1 VTSRATRFPLF
12 DSLRALAALSI
23 VLLHALW
30 YGGAFGDEAVR
41 DYAGRLDVGVTIFFV
56 ISGFLLYRPFVQA
69 YVADDEQPALG
80 AYAWRRF
87 LRIVP
92 AYWVLLVA
100 VALWLGAEGI
110 LTASGIPVYF
120 GFLQL
125 YDGDGIAAALGPT
138 WTLCV
143 EVTFYAFLPLFA
155 LAVAR
160 LGRAAA
166 DRIRFQLIAVG
177 ALIVA
182 SVLFKVALFA
192 TGALDGVTV
201 LDYRLAASLPATLDQ
216 FGAGMTLA
224 VLSVWAAERGDDS
237 VVSRIGSWPWLLAA
251 LAFVLSANI
260 GLPVGLF
267 AGFTPGEWLLR
278 TLMYLL
284 VAVPLLLPAIFGPQD
299 VGVVRRVLANRALLW
314 IGLVSYGLYLYH
326 VPAII
331 QLRNWGLADLEFLHP
346 YARWTLGALVG
357 GLLLAALSYYLV
369 ERPALRQKNRV
380 GPAPRGPAAREAISE
395 AAPAV
400 PRSPAG

>member
-1 VTSRATRFPLF
+1 MTSRATRFPLF

-69 YVADDEQPALG
+69 YVADDEQPALS

-100 VALWLGAEGI
+100 VALWLGVEGI
-110 LTASGIPVYF
+110 LTASGVPVYF

-125 YDGDGIAAALGPT
+125 YDPDGIPGPLGPT

-143 EVTFYAFLPLFA
+143 EVTFYAFLPVFA

-160 LGRAAA
+160 LGRSAA
-166 DRIRFQLIAVG
+166 DRIRVQLIAVG
-177 ALIVA
+177 ALIAA
-182 SVLFKVALFA
+182 SFLFKVVLFA

-201 LDYRLAASLPATLDQ
+201 LDYRLAASLPASLDQ
-216 FGAGMTLA
+216 FGAGMMLA
-224 VLSVWAAERGDDS
+224 VLSVWDAERDGS
-237 VVSRIGSWPWLLAA
+237 ALGRIGSWPWLLAA
-251 LAFVLSANI
+251 LAFALSANI

-267 AGFTPGEWLLR
+267 ADFTPAEWLLR
-278 TLMYLL
+278 TLTYVL
-284 VAVPLLLPAIFGPQD
+284 VAVPLLLPAIFGPQE
-299 VGVVRRVLANRALLW
+299 VGVVRRLLANRALLW

-326 VPAII
+326 VPAIV
-331 QLRNWGLADLEFLHP
+331 QLRDWGLADLGFLHP
-346 YARWTLGALVG
+346 YVRWTLAAIAAGLV
-357 GLLLAALSYYLV
+357 LAALSYYLV
-369 ERPALRQKNRV
+369 ERPALRQKDRV
-380 GPAPRGPAAREAISE
+380 GPSPRGPAAREAISE
-395 AAPAV
+395 AAPAG